1 MDIRFVVKNVDVP
14 NDLKEYMEQ
23 KLSKMEKFF
32 SRILDNQIVV
42 NSLRN
47 NFIVEVTSNVNGVIL
62 RGEQKDADLRKA
74 FDLALKNLER
84 RIIRH
89 KGYLLDRAHLK
100 THDISF
106 GNLGGDE
113 VVEESKENIVKVKH
127 FDLTS
132 MDPEEATMQMD
143 LLGHSF
149 FVFTDGET
157 GKINV
162 VYKRDSGGYGLLVPN
177 G

>member
-1 MDIRFVVKNVDVP
+1 MDIRFIVKNVEVSS
-14 NDLKEYMEQ
+14 DLREYMEQ
-23 KLSKMEKFF
+23 KFSKMEKFF

-42 NSLRN
+42 KSLRN
-47 NFIVEVTSNVNGVIL
+47 NFIVEVTSNVNGVIM
-62 RGEQKDADLRKA
+62 RGEQRDGDLRKA

-84 RIIRH
+84 RILRH

-106 GNLGGDE
+106 DNFVDE
-113 VVEESKENIVKVKH
+113 KIQESTDKIVKVKH
-127 FDLTS
+127 FDPTA
-132 MDPEEATMQMD
+132 MNPEEAAMQME

-162 VYKRDSGGYGLLVPN
+162 VYQRDSGGYGLLVPK